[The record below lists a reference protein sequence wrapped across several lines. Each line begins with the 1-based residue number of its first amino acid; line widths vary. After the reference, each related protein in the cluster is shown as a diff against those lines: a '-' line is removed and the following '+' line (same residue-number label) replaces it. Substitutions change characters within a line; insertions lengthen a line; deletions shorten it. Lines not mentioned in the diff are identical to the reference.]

1 MCVRISLC
9 TTVAAQNSSEIFPLI
24 LTVIAALDVVY
35 WTAEGWEIGHVQ
47 FWQGWQT
54 TQAVTNTECQTNY
67 QKNTFWSA
75 HKMTEMG
82 AWLTADL
89 TTRLLARRKTYPY
102 KEKITTLHSQQQP
115 NDSRMCGQWVRIPHN
130 TQQFTSWTRLCSQS
144 TALTAWTKN
153 NAPTTTL
160 KLAAVN

>member
-1 MCVRISLC
+1 MYVC
-9 TTVAAQNSSEIFPLI
+9 THIIVHNCSSTKQFWNFPSYPDSHRCS
-24 LTVIAALDVVY
+24 DVVY

-54 TQAVTNTECQTNY
+54 TQTATNTECQTNY

-75 HKMTEMG
+75 HEMTEMG
-82 AWLTADL
+82 VWLTADL
-89 TTRLLARRKTYPY
+89 TTCLLARRKTYTYRQNNNTVSYSP
-102 KEKITTLHSQQQP
+102 TTVE
-115 NDSRMCGQWVRIPHN
+115 MCGQWVRIPHN
-130 TQQFTSWTRLCSQS
+130 TQLFTSWTRLCRQS
-144 TALTAWTKN
+144 TALTAWTKD